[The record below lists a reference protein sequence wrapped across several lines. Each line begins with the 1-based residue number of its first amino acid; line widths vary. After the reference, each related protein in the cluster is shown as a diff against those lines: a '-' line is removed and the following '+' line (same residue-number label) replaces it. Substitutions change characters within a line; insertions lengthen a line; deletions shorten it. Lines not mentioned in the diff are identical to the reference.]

1 MKRDFAVWNKGGRPL
16 IDLTSWIDAD
26 PIEWRWPHFSPRE
39 LAERSSKWEE
49 GRSPLRID
57 ENFLDH
63 LEALRM
69 AFGRPLIVTSGYR
82 SPEHNKRVSSTGNSG
97 PHTTGRAVDVHI
109 YGSAAFD
116 LLDASLAHGFTG
128 IGLQQ
133 KGPVSSRFIH
143 LDDLP
148 GNDTRKR
155 PWIWSY

>member
-1 MKRDFAVWNKGGRPL
+1 MKRDFGAWRKGGRPL

-26 PIEWRWPHFSPRE
+26 LSEWRWPHFSPRE
-39 LAERSSKWEE
+39 LAERSSKWDE

-57 ENFLDH
+57 VHFLDR

-69 AFGRPLIVTSGYR
+69 AFAKPLVVTSGYR
-82 SPEHNKRVSSTGNSG
+82 SPEYNRRVSGTGPSG
-97 PHTTGRAVDVHI
+97 PHTTGRAVDIGI
-109 YGSAAFD
+109 YGRAAFV
-116 LLDASLAHGFTG
+116 LLDASLAHGFSG

-148 GNDTRKR
+148 NSQTRKR